1 MASSLNRVI
10 LIGRLTREPEMRF
23 TASGAAV
30 ANFTLA
36 VDRPFLNAQGQRE
49 ADFIR
54 VVAWRKLA
62 ENCSNYLGKGR
73 LVAVEGRLQVRSYQT
88 PDGQTRTVSEVV
100 ADNVQFLDR
109 AREGTAPVP
118 GVEPPEADLG
128 YPGGDFGDEDFG
140 SEEPPF

>member
-1 MASSLNRVI
+1 MASSLNKVI

-23 TASGAAV
+23 TPSGAAV
-30 ANFTLA
+30 ANFTIA
-36 VDRPFLNAQGQRE
+36 VDRPFLNSQGQRE

-100 ADNVQFLDR
+100 AENVHFLDR
-109 AREGTAPVP
+109 AREGAGVGLPVP
-118 GVEPPEADLG
+118 EEEEPLYPAD
-128 YPGGDFGDEDFG
+128 DFFSDDDLG

>member
-1 MASSLNRVI
+1 
-10 LIGRLTREPEMRF
+10 MRF
-23 TASGAAV
+23 TASGAPV
-30 ANFTLA
+30 ANFTVA

-88 PDGQTRTVSEVV
+88 PEGQTRTVSEVV

-109 AREGTAPVP
+109 AREGTGP
-118 GVEPPEADLG
+118 GAVPPEPDPM
-128 YPGGDFGDEDFG
+128 YPGGDFGDDDFG
-140 SEEPPF
+140 SEDPPF

>member
-23 TASGAAV
+23 TASGAPV

-109 AREGTAPVP
+109 AREGTGP
-118 GVEPPEADLG
+118 GVAPPEPDPI
-128 YPGGDFGDEDFG
+128 YPGENFVDDDFG